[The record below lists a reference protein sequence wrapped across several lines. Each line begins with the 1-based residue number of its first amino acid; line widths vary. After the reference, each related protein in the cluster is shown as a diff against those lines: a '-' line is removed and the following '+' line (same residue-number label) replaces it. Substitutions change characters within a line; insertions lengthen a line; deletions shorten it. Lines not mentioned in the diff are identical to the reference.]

1 MTSFWKNLFRQEL
14 PVLNVTMLGPGGVGK
29 TSLLA
34 AMYDQF
40 DNVSQDLQ
48 LRAEEQSKSE
58 LKTRLK
64 ELKSM
69 VESSSSIKVK
79 DGVSGT
85 KGKPRSFKFKF
96 GQTGTA
102 PALEIN
108 FQDYP
113 GGWLEGDEHKNKV
126 KDLIRDS
133 VAVLIP
139 INTPPLMEKRE
150 GKDDYG
156 KYHEKFNQP
165 TQLNDLFQ
173 TIYEDL
179 DSPRLVILAPVKC
192 EKYMKNPPELF
203 KKVREGYK
211 PMLNQFASEKLLP
224 KVAVVITPVQ
234 TVGSVVFSRVEEI
247 DDQPIFYYC
256 KAQPSDPY
264 QPKNT
269 EVPLRYLLRFLLK
282 LHLDTRRASIFTR
295 IQDSFGRNVG
305 LQNAVSRFAEP
316 RTDEADIIQGIEWL
330 KL

>member
-1 MTSFWKNLFRQEL
+1 MTSVWKTIFNIPQEI
-14 PVLNVTMLGPGGVGK
+14 PVLNVTMLGPNGVGK

-48 LRAEEQSKSE
+48 LVAEEDNKSE
-58 LKTRLK
+58 LETRLK
-64 ELKSM
+64 ELKSL
-69 VESSSSIKVK
+69 VSCSSIKLTDDVTQ
-79 DGVSGT
+79 T
-85 KGKPRSFKFKF
+85 KINPRSFKFEF

-113 GGWLEGDEHKNKV
+113 GGWLIEDDNKNKV
-126 KDLIRDS
+126 KDLIRES

-139 INTPPLMEKRE
+139 IDTPPLMER
-150 GKDDYG
+150 GG
-156 KYHEKFNQP
+156 KYHEEFNQP
-165 TQLNDLFQ
+165 TQLNELFK
-173 TIYEDL
+173 ILYKDL

-203 KKVREGYK
+203 RKVREGYQK
-211 PMLNQFASEKLLP
+211 MLNQFASEKLLP
-224 KVAVVITPVQ
+224 KVAVVIAPVQ
-234 TVGSVVFSRVEEI
+234 TVGSVVFSRIEEL
-247 DDQPIFYYC
+247 DNQPIFYFR

-282 LHLDTRRASIFTR
+282 LHLDTRRASILTR
-295 IQDSFGRNVG
+295 ILDSFGGNTG
-305 LQNAVSRFAEP
+305 LRNAVSRFAEP
-316 RTDEADIIQGIEWL
+316 RPDEAEIVQGIELL

>member
-1 MTSFWKNLFRQEL
+1 MKSVWKNLFNIPQEL
-14 PVLNVTMLGPGGVGK
+14 PVLNVTMLGPRGVGK

-48 LRAEEQSKSE
+48 LLPEEQSKFD
-58 LKTRLK
+58 LDTRLK

-69 VESSSSIKVK
+69 VECSSIKPNEKNKVTQ
-79 DGVSGT
+79 T
-85 KGKPRSFKFKF
+85 KTNPRSFKFEF
-96 GQTGTA
+96 GQTGTN
-102 PALEIN
+102 PSLKIN

-113 GGWLEGDEHKNKV
+113 GEWLEQDEHKNQV
-126 KDLIRDS
+126 KDLIRES

-139 INTPPLMEKRE
+139 IETPALMER
-150 GKDDYG
+150 GG
-156 KYHEKFNQP
+156 IYHDKFNQP
-165 TQLNDLFQ
+165 TQLNDLFK
-173 TIYEDL
+173 TIYKDL

-203 KKVREGYK
+203 RKVREGYQK
-211 PMLNQFASEKLLP
+211 MLNQFASEKLLP

-234 TVGSVVFSRVEEI
+234 TVGSLVFSRVEEI
-247 DDQPIFYYC
+247 NNQPIFYYR
-256 KAQPSDPY
+256 KPQPSEPY

-295 IQDSFGRNVG
+295 IQDSFGRNLG
-305 LQNAVSRFAEP
+305 LRNAVSRFAEP
-316 RTDEADIIQGIEWL
+316 RPDEAEIVQGIELL

>member
-69 VESSSSIKVK
+69 VESSRSIKVK

-85 KGKPRSFKFKF
+85 KGEPRSFKFEF

-113 GGWLEGDEHKNKV
+113 GGWLEGDEHKKQV
-126 KDLIRDS
+126 KALIRDS

-139 INTPPLMEKRE
+139 INTPPLMERE
-150 GKDDYG
+150 G

-165 TQLNDLFQ
+165 TQLNDLFK
-173 TIYEDL
+173 TIYKDL

-192 EKYMKNPPELF
+192 EKYMNNPPELF
-203 KKVREGYK
+203 KEVREGYK
-211 PMLNQFASEKLLP
+211 QMLNQFASEKLLP

-247 DDQPIFYYC
+247 DDQPIFYYR
-256 KAQPSDPY
+256 KPQPSDPY